1 MRQGGIGIKVLT
13 IVTVVAMVYLLIV
26 PLVVQLITSVRGPYL
41 PFGVPQAQWGLDNYA
56 KLYGVGSELLST
68 MVTTGIYVTGAA
80 TISLVL
86 GFCLAWLVVRTDMP
100 FRRVIPLLV
109 IVPFVIPPI
118 VQAQSYVLMLAPETG
133 VLNMV
138 LRILPWWAGERGPI
152 DPFSFVALVVVQ
164 GLSSVT
170 FPFLFIT
177 PVLQNM
183 DGSLEEAGRAAGA
196 SPLQVLR
203 KITIPVL
210 GPALLGVAILQVIF
224 MIGALEIPLLFGQ
237 QAGSDL
243 LSLKIWKLLT
253 PSAGSLPRYGLAAAY
268 GVNFLVVTAIIFWMY
283 RRVTR
288 TAARRAAIT
297 GKGYRPTRYA
307 LRRWKVPVLL
317 LVFLYLV
324 PTTFLP
330 LVALTWTALTPY
342 IMAMTWANFQEFA
355 SLDSFRAVLSDGEF
369 WASLLRTVFI
379 ATVAATISVVL
390 ATIAAFVVAR
400 SQASRSTQALDLLA
414 SSSLAIPGAIAG
426 FSALMLYMVTNP
438 TLHLQGT
445 IWILIMTYAYRMA
458 VAYRTSTA
466 AVLQVSSS
474 LEESAAV
481 SGASR
486 FQVLRMVVMPLI
498 LPTAA
503 VAWIGSVILNAQEFT
518 LPAFL
523 ATPSTRPLSFY
534 LYSRIN
540 PGSGQLYA
548 PEQGAATALIFIV
561 LVFIVGYLLQRAVG
575 RRTGLSA
582 ATASPRRRRA
592 PAVTAPSA

>member
-1 MRQGGIGIKVLT
+1 MVRHGKGMTVL
-13 IVTVVAMVYLLIV
+13 IALTVVAMLFLLVV

-56 KLYGVGSELLST
+56 QLYGVGSELLQT
-68 MVTTGIYVTGAA
+68 FVTTSIYVVGASV
-80 TISLVL
+80 ISLAI
-86 GFCLAWLVVRTDMP
+86 GFSLAWLVVRTDLP

-118 VQAQSYVLMLAPETG
+118 VQAQSYVLMLAPQTG
-133 VLNMV
+133 VLNV
-138 LRILPWWAGERGPI
+138 LLRALPWWAGERGPI
-152 DPFSFVALVVVQ
+152 DPFSFAVLVIVQ

-170 FPFLFIT
+170 FPFLFMT

-196 SPLQVLR
+196 TPMQVVR
-203 KITIPVL
+203 KVTIPVL

-224 MIGALEIPLLFGQ
+224 LIGALEIPLLFGQ

-253 PSAGSLPRYGLAAAY
+253 PSAGGLPKYGMAAAY
-268 GVNFLVVTAIIFWMY
+268 GINFLVVTAIIFWMY

-307 LRRWKVPVLL
+307 LRHWRIPVLL
-317 LVFLYLV
+317 LVIVYLL
-324 PTTFLP
+324 PTTILP

-342 IMAMTWANFQEFA
+342 IMPMTWSNLVEFA
-355 SLDSFRAVLSDGEF
+355 SLDAFRAVLADGEF
-369 WASLLRTVFI
+369 WASLIRTVFI
-379 ATVAATISVVL
+379 ATAAATISVAL
-390 ATIAAFVVAR
+390 ATIAAFAVAR
-400 SQASRSTQALDLLA
+400 SQKSRGTQALDLLA

-445 IWILIMTYAYRMA
+445 IWILIMTYSYRMA

-486 FQVLRMVVMPLI
+486 FQILRMIITPLI
-498 LPTAA
+498 LPTAG

-548 PEQGAATALIFIV
+548 PEQGAATALIFIG
-561 LVFIVGYLLQRAVG
+561 LVFVVGYTLQRMAG
-575 RRTGLSA
+575 RRGLA
-582 ATASPRRRRA
+582 ASTVGGRRRA
-592 PAVTAPSA
+592 PRRVPAAPPA